1 MTLDI
6 AVTGSGATDRR
17 VSLRGRL
24 DSLTAP
30 KLDSELAPLLAA
42 QDVTSLVFQ
51 LDRLEY
57 ISSAGIRCVMRA
69 RKALEARGGRVAI
82 VNAQPAVLKVF
93 EIVKA
98 LPREQVFASEAELD
112 AYLDTMQRR
121 VRGSR

>member
-6 AVTGSGATDRR
+6 DVTGSGPTDRR
-17 VSLRGRL
+17 VTLRGRL

-30 KLDSELAPLLAA
+30 KLDTELAPLLEAS
-42 QDVTSLVFQ
+42 DVRSLVFQ

-57 ISSAGIRCVMRA
+57 ISSAGIRCIIRA
-69 RKALEARGGRVAI
+69 RRALEARGGRVAV

-98 LPREQVFASEAELD
+98 LPSDQVFGSQAELD

-121 VRGSR
+121 TRDRR

>member
-6 AVTGSGATDRR
+6 DVTGSGPTDRR
-17 VSLRGRL
+17 VTLKGRL

-30 KLDSELAPLLAA
+30 KLDAELAPVLGAP
-42 QDVTSLVFQ
+42 DVTSLVFH
-51 LDRLEY
+51 LERREY
-57 ISSAGIRCVMRA
+57 ISSAGIRCIMRA

-98 LPREQVFASEAELD
+98 LPADQVFRNQAELD
-112 AYLDTMQRR
+112 AYLDAMQRR
-121 VRGSR
+121 VRR

>member
-6 AVTGSGATDRR
+6 DVTGSGPTDRR

-30 KLDSELAPLLAA
+30 KLDTELAPLLETPAI
-42 QDVTSLVFQ
+42 TSLVFHLER
-51 LDRLEY
+51 LDY
-57 ISSAGIRCVMRA
+57 ISSAGIRCVIRA

-82 VNAQPAVLKVF
+82 VNPQPAVLKVF

-98 LPREQVFASEAELD
+98 LPNDQVFASQAELD
-112 AYLDTMQRR
+112 AYLDRMQRR
-121 VRGSR
+121 ARDSR